1 MFKYIRYILIVALL
15 ILFTSS
21 TFIVKEQDQVVVSRF
36 GEIKKIYVNVE
47 NYDAVKNEL
56 SNDSRFRKISI
67 LTNKGLCFK
76 VPFIDSVTSY
86 DSRLLTY
93 DTSPCDVITGD
104 KKKLILDN
112 YAQWRITNPAL
123 FKITMGNIRNAHIRI
138 DDILYSKIRERVSL
152 FDADDLVG
160 NKDINQK
167 ILNDVIIGANKEL
180 SSSGIQVF
188 DFRIKNIMLPA
199 ENRENIYNRMK
210 TEREQMAKKYRSE
223 GEEEYLK
230 ITSNAQKEA
239 TIIEAEAY
247 EKAQKLKG
255 EGDAEATRIY
265 NEAFNRDPE
274 FYKFYRSMQAHKKIM
289 NEKVKLVIPEDS
301 EFAKYLFNSK

>member
-188 DFRIKNIMLPA
+188 DFRIKNIMLPS

>member
-56 SNDSRFRKISI
+56 SNDNRFRKISI

-188 DFRIKNIMLPA
+188 DFRIKNIMLLA

-274 FYKFYRSMQAHKKIM
+274 FYKFYRSMQAYKKIM

>member
-56 SNDSRFRKISI
+56 SNDNRFRKISI

-274 FYKFYRSMQAHKKIM
+274 FYKFYRSMQAYKKIM